1 MTRGDQ
7 TTLARLVRQVRNSPL
22 LARIRVR
29 LVILVLLAVFPAL
42 GVVIYTAVEQRREG
56 FEHARNE
63 TLRLV
68 RTAANTHA
76 QSIESARQL
85 LLALAELPAIQNRDS
100 NACYSAF
107 TNLVALHEL
116 YSNFGALNTDGSPI
130 ALLHA
135 LDRSI
140 EVTNRDFFRTAI
152 ERGTF
157 SVPDY
162 YLDWTTRRAAV
173 IIGYPLRSRGGDPR
187 PDALLFAAID
197 LNWLYRMHSDAELPA
212 GSSITVSDPH
222 RITILRHPDPGSRF
236 LGEQLAPSRRRGP
249 RPLERTSISRG
260 RDGVLRLYAFAPLG
274 RAEENSASI
283 AVGIPVAQAHAVAN
297 AALRRNVIALS
308 VAALLALAAAW
319 FGGEFFILRRLRR
332 LVSTTERLTHGDL
345 SARTGVA
352 RGDGELHQLARAF
365 DQMAESLQ
373 QRVAERERAEGNLRS
388 LNQNLEQRVAART
401 LELKR
406 SNEELEQFAYVASHD
421 LQEPLRMVTNYL
433 QLLEN
438 RYKTQLDPKAQDFI
452 TIAVDGATRMHQLIG
467 DLLTY
472 SRVGTA
478 AKPLAPTDVK
488 EVLKNALLNLKVA
501 IDESRAK
508 ITSGPLP
515 MVMGDPIQL
524 MQLFQNLIGNA
535 IKFRSDKPLEIQIS
549 AEHVQATTCP
559 VPPFRAETTRN
570 AGGANSHEPTSPTA
584 TPSTPNEWQFA
595 VRDNGIG
602 IAAKDFDR
610 IFLIFQRLHT
620 REKYPGTGIGLA
632 LCKKIVERHGGRIW
646 VESEPGQGATF
657 FFTLQEAPANSA
669 S

>member
-1 MTRGDQ
+1 MTRGNQ
-7 TTLARLVRQVRNSPL
+7 TTIARLVRQIRNSPL

-29 LVILVLLAVFPAL
+29 LVILVLLAVLPAL

-56 FEHARNE
+56 LEHARNE

-68 RTAANTHA
+68 RTAANTHD

-85 LLALAELPAIQNRDS
+85 LLALAELPAIQKRDS

-116 YSNFGALNTDGSPI
+116 YSNFGALNADGSPI
-130 ALLHA
+130 AILRPLH
-135 LDRSI
+135 SNI
-140 EVTNRDFFRTAI
+140 EITNRDFFRTAI
-152 ERGTF
+152 ERGSF
-157 SVPDY
+157 SAPEY
-162 YLDWTTRRAAV
+162 YVDWTARRAAV
-173 IIGYPLRSRGGDPR
+173 LIGYPLFSARDDSML
-187 PDALLFAAID
+187 DAMLFAAID
-197 LNWLYRMHSDAELPA
+197 LNWLYRMHSQAELPR
-212 GSSITVSDPH
+212 GSSITVTDPD
-222 RITILRHPDPGSRF
+222 RVTILRFPDPESRY
-236 LGEQLAPSRRRGP
+236 LGEKLAPSRRRGP
-249 RPLERTSISRG
+249 RPPERTSISRG

-274 RAEENSASI
+274 RTEAHSAGI

-297 AALRRNVIALS
+297 AALRRNLMALG

-345 SARTGVA
+345 SARTGVK
-352 RGDGELHQLARAF
+352 RGDGELHQLSRAF

-373 QRVAERERAEGNLRS
+373 QRVAERERAEANLRS
-388 LNQNLEQRVAART
+388 LNQSLEQRVTART

-438 RYKTQLDPKAQDFI
+438 RYQAQLEPKAQDFI
-452 TIAVDGATRMHQLIG
+452 TIAVDGAARMHQLIG

-478 AKPLAPTDVK
+478 AKPLAPTDAN
-488 EVLKNALLNLKVA
+488 EVVKNALLNLKIA

-508 ITSGPLP
+508 VTSGPMP
-515 MVMGDPIQL
+515 TVMGDPVQL
-524 MQLFQNLIGNA
+524 TQLFQNLIGNA
-535 IKFRSDKPLEIQIS
+535 IKFHSDKPLEIKIS
-549 AEHVQATTCP
+549 AEQVAATTCP
-559 VPPFRAETTRN
+559 VPQTP
-570 AGGANSHEPTSPTA
+570 NSQSA
-584 TPSTPNEWQFA
+584 PSTSTEWQFS

-646 VESEPGQGATF
+646 VESEPGHGATF
-657 FFTLQEAPANSA
+657 FFTLQDVSAPAVREGERLQH
-669 S
+669 